1 LPARLKNPASKHA
14 GYNFSL
20 DQRVKECLD
29 EEAVLENI
37 SVSSLLNKILK
48 LRYGIVN

>member
-1 LPARLKNPASKHA
+1 MPARLKNPASKHA

-20 DQRVKECLD
+20 DQRVKDLLD
-29 EEAVLENI
+29 SEAELENL
-37 SVSSLLNKILK
+37 SVSALLNKILK